1 MPLVNRDVYRLLDLT
16 PGVEM
21 NSLANTVGFRQY
33 TVSINGSGD
42 GGAGSVAYYLDGGAN
57 MTGLRNTGNVVPNPD
72 AVEQFRVI
80 TNSYAAEFGRF
91 TSEWWTWSR
100 NRAQTPFTAPCSS
113 SCGMTNSTPR
123 PGTP

>member
-1 MPLVNRDVYRLLDLT
+1 
-16 PGVEM
+16 M
-21 NSLANTVGFRQY
+21 NTLANTVGFRQY

-91 TSEWWTWSR
+91 TSGVVDVVTKSGTNAWHGSLFEFLR
-100 NRAQTPFTAPCSS
+100 NDKLNATAWNALSKPPLRATSS
-113 SCGMTNSTPR
+113 VAL
-123 PGTP
+123 